1 MSCRILQLLTIASV
15 PFVGDESSLIS
26 FTLCVTLLFKIVS
39 SFLTV
44 VYACS
49 SMSLYSFSK
58 SLSFILLE
66 MLVKINKQNLRH
78 NVERAKCFAVIDFVF
93 IFPNTTAPA

>member
-1 MSCRILQLLTIASV
+1 
-15 PFVGDESSLIS
+15 
-26 FTLCVTLLFKIVS
+26 
-39 SFLTV
+39 
-44 VYACS
+44 
-49 SMSLYSFSK
+49 MSLYSFSK